1 MSRCLSCD
9 APLTDYESTRKN
21 LNLEFVELC
30 NDCLAAADMEDIL
43 LLDRPDLKHH
53 NDARATID
61 DEDIVDPTLDDL
73 NALEDDYDGFWD
85 ER

>member
-9 APLTDYESTRKN
+9 GLLTDYESTRKN

-30 NDCLAAADMEDIL
+30 NDCLSAADMEDIL

-53 NDARATID
+53 NDARSTID

>member
-1 MSRCLSCD
+1 
-9 APLTDYESTRKN
+9 
-21 LNLEFVELC
+21 
-30 NDCLAAADMEDIL
+30 MEDIL